1 MTLVCRKKPCP
12 AGWDD
17 AVSPVVGVMLML
29 VVTIIIAAIVSSFA
43 SGMGGSREK
52 APVTSLK
59 FNILAGEPNNNPSTV
74 IGVTTHVPQFV
85 QMENIGG
92 ETLYTRDLQIVT
104 TYTVPETYGSKTLE
118 HRGKVIKHTIDG
130 SLTPGGTNAW
140 DKDAD
145 PFIPQ
150 VNNEAAEVI
159 MGPGSTQEKKFGE
172 IHLRPGG
179 ILYRLERNAF
189 LGFDVMDRETFGF
202 KEGSVVHITVIHKP
216 SGKFIYDKD
225 VVVRW

>member
-1 MTLVCRKKPCP
+1 MTLVHRKKPRP
-12 AGWDD
+12 ARRDD

-29 VVTIIIAAIVSSFA
+29 VVTIIIAAVVSSFA
-43 SGMGGSREK
+43 SGVGGSREK

-59 FNILAGEPNNNPSTV
+59 FDIRAGETGTTV
-74 IGVTTHVPQFV
+74 RI
-85 QMENIGG
+85 ENTGG

-104 TYTVPETYGSKTLE
+104 TYTVPKTYGGTTLTNAG
-118 HRGKVIKHTIDG
+118 RIIKHTIDG
-130 SLTPGGTNAW
+130 SLPSDGTAAW
-140 DKDAD
+140 DINAD

-150 VNNEAAEVI
+150 VNNERDSVV
-159 MGPGSTQEKKFGE
+159 MGPGSTQELRFGE
-172 IHLRPGG
+172 VHLRPGG
-179 ILYRLERNAF
+179 MLYLMKRNPF
-189 LGFDVMDRETFGF
+189 LGFDAADRETFGF

>member
-1 MTLVCRKKPCP
+1 MTSWEKN
-12 AGWDD
+12 DD

-43 SGMGGSREK
+43 GGVGGTTEK
-52 APVTSLK
+52 PPVTSLK
-59 FNILAGEPNNNPSTV
+59 FDIRAGEAGMTV
-74 IGVTTHVPQFV
+74 NI
-85 QMENIGG
+85 ENIGG

-104 TYTVPETYGSKTLE
+104 TYTVPETYGGRPLTNA
-118 HRGKVIKHTIDG
+118 GKVIKHTIDG

-140 DKDAD
+140 NRNAD

-150 VNNEAAEVI
+150 VNNEGDQVVL
-159 MGPGSTQEKKFGE
+159 GPGSTQERRFGE
-172 IHLRPGG
+172 VYLRPGG
-179 ILYRLERNAF
+179 MLHAMKRNPF
-189 LGFDVMDRETFGF
+189 LGFDVADRETFGF
-202 KEGSVVHITVIHKP
+202 KEGSIVHITVIHKP